1 VDGKSEDKTRSIIE
15 SFRDKLLISII
26 DNEKKYTPFAL
37 NLGIKNSS
45 GDYIVILSSHTA
57 LKPSFVIDNID
68 TMKKLVQTVWV
79 EL

>member
-37 NLGIKNSS
+37 NLGIKKFKRRLYCYS
-45 GDYIVILSSHTA
+45 
-57 LKPSFVIDNID
+57 K
-68 TMKKLVQTVWV
+68 
-79 EL
+79 